1 MEVLGS
7 ADWDG
12 RSKGI
17 LTRREQENQSV
28 DAASQELADPVPI
41 GRDNLYLFE
50 HGFIFTSSSIVP
62 ESTERYPGVLLLS
75 EARTPI
81 GLTIGDQYWRSSCLL
96 VAPRVMRSLDARGV
110 SLISVHVEPTHPM
123 YKQFCEIGGDG
134 VQVLD
139 RDLFRHHDVPLRDC
153 CRGRLTRSEAQK
165 LFDAL
170 LLMLSTKLTA
180 VRSRD
185 PRMNEVFRSLQ
196 QSPSQSLEMLA
207 KTLCLSRHRLSHL
220 FSEEV
225 GLPIMNY
232 RLWQKIKSAS
242 RLFNSG
248 KSLTEI
254 AHAVGFSDSA
264 HLSRTFRHFYGF
276 PPSRLTD
283 STSVQV
289 FD

>member
-1 MEVLGS
+1 MYENELDRVV
-7 ADWDG
+7 
-12 RSKGI
+12 I
-17 LTRREQENQSV
+17 QENRSV
-28 DAASQELADPVPI
+28 DGSKPTVADSVAT

-50 HGFIFTSSSIVP
+50 HGFIFTSPSIVSEP
-62 ESTERYPGVLLLS
+62 TARYPAVLLLS
-75 EARTPI
+75 EACTPI
-81 GLTIGDQYWRSSCLL
+81 GLTVGHQYWRSSCLL

-110 SLISVHVEPTHPM
+110 SLISVHVEPTHPT
-123 YKQFCEIGGDG
+123 YKQFCKIGGG

-139 RDLFRHHDVPLRDC
+139 RDLFRVHDSPLGDC
-153 CRGRLTRSEAQK
+153 HRGRLTRSAAQK

-170 LLMLSTKLTA
+170 LLTLSTKLTV
-180 VRSRD
+180 VRPLD
-185 PRMNEVFRSLQ
+185 PRINEVFRSLQ
-196 QSPSQSLEMLA
+196 QDPGQSLETLA

-276 PPSRLTD
+276 PPSRLMD
-283 STSVQV
+283 SASVQV